1 MATSTVKRRTLPI
14 TILAIVAAVAGVY
27 AIFDMLRFLGLLPM
41 GTLGAMNF
49 YNVSW
54 LGATFAGILALIW
67 FSTAAQL
74 WRLDPRG
81 WLFVVLVA
89 TLNLI
94 FLVMAWIGASP
105 WQAVSTGIII
115 NALALLLGLLPSTKA
130 AFGMP
135 VVQQKR

>member
-1 MATSTVKRRTLPI
+1 VASNVRRRTLPI
-14 TILAIVAAVAGVY
+14 TILAIVAVVAGVY
-27 AIFDMLRFLGLLPM
+27 AVFDLLRFLSILPAAQVGEM
-41 GTLGAMNF
+41 SF
-49 YNVSW
+49 YNFSW
-54 LGATFAGILALIW
+54 LGALLAGILALIW

-94 FLVMAWIGASP
+94 FLVMAWIGRSS
-105 WQAVSTGIII
+105 WQAVSAGIII
-115 NALALLLGLLPSTKA
+115 NGVALILGLLPSTKA

-135 VVQQKR
+135 VTQQKR